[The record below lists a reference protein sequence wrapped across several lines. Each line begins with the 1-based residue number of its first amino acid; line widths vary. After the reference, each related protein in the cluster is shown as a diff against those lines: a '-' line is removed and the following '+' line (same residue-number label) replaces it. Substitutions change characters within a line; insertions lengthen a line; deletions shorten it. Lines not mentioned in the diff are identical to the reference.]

1 MRRSLSA
8 RDSSEELRWYVTLL
22 TPFFFVA
29 VFFVALLWPV
39 EFLANV
45 VQGAVIRHRATA
57 HAETVCKIESREV

>member
-1 MRRSLSA
+1 MRRSLSV

-29 VFFVALLWPV
+29 VSVVALLWPV

-45 VQGAVIRHRATA
+45 ALEAVSRHRATA
-57 HAETVCKIESREV
+57 QAETVCKIESRNI